1 MSMVVSSALSLEDMS
16 EVSQVVMC
24 VVSWFGVL
32 WCFVCFCRVVLVL
45 LPLSGW
51 VRLFTGDLLYSC
63 LGHSLVDESL
73 RVSVKWDFRKRV

>member
-32 WCFVCFCRVVLVL
+32 WCFVYFRRVLLVL

-51 VRLFTGDLLYSC
+51 V
-63 LGHSLVDESL
+63 
-73 RVSVKWDFRKRV
+73 